1 MLTCCQ
7 VHIPLDPVSKQ
18 SKGLAYVTFV
28 QSSSALA
35 AYESLDKKSFQGRLL
50 HILPAVDRN
59 GKPEAPD
66 AGDKKLSITDERKAK
81 RKATAG
87 REFNWSMLYM
97 NVRQANV
104 LSYCLSCSLIYSVA
118 FRAMLW
124 SLRLRIA
131 SAYRRRIS

>member
-1 MLTCCQ
+1 MLTYRQ

-28 QSSSALA
+28 QPSSALA
-35 AYESLDKKSFQGRLL
+35 AYEGLDKKSFQGRLL
-50 HILPAVDRN
+50 HILPAVDRK
-59 GKPEAPD
+59 GIPEASD
-66 AGDKKLSITDERKAK
+66 TSDGKLSIKGDRRAK

-104 LSYCLSCSLIYSVA
+104 PSRALSCSLIYFVA
-118 FRAMLW
+118 PRPMLW
-124 SLRLRIA
+124 SLRLRTV
-131 SAYRRRIS
+131 SVYRRRTS